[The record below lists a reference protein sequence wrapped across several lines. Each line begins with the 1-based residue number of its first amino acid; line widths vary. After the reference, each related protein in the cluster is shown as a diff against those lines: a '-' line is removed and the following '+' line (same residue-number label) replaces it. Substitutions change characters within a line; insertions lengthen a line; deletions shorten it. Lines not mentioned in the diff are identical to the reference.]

1 MSTYS
6 IKDLEK
12 FTGIKAHTLRIW
24 EKRYGVVEPERTP
37 TNIRYYTDSDLKKLL
52 NISILNRHG
61 FKISDIVELSDQEM
75 SEKILQLTQRLYDA
89 DSQIES
95 LVVAMIDVD
104 ENRFDKILTSA
115 IIKLGFE
122 QAVIKVIYPFFERIG
137 MLWQVGSINP
147 AQEHFMSNLIRQK
160 LIVAIDGLA
169 TNVLAGAD
177 HYLLFLPEGEW
188 HEIGLLFASY
198 LIKKRG
204 HHVVYLGQSVPFE
217 NLPEIVAFRKC
228 NRIFTQFVA
237 AMDEPEVDNYITR
250 LATQFPECTIL
261 ISGSQINNRELSLP
275 PNVMHLTNIDQLRD
289 QLPRI
294 I

>member
-37 TNIRYYTDSDLKKLL
+37 TNIRYYTDTDLKKLL

-61 FKISDIVELSDQEM
+61 FKISDIVELSDDQM

-89 DSQIES
+89 ESQIES
-95 LVVAMIDVD
+95 LVVSMIDVD

-122 QAVIKVIYPFFERIG
+122 QAVLKVIYPFFERLG
-137 MLWQVGSINP
+137 MLWQVGSISP

-169 TNVLAGAD
+169 TSAVPGAD
-177 HYLLFLPEGEW
+177 TFLLFLPEGEW
-188 HEIGLLFASY
+188 HEIGLLFTSY
-198 LIKKRG
+198 LIRKRG
-204 HHVVYLGQSVPFE
+204 HHVVYLGQSVPFD
-217 NLPEIVAFRKC
+217 NLAEIVRLRKC
-228 NRIFTQFVA
+228 NRLFTQFIA
-237 AMDEPEVDNYITR
+237 AMDDEQVDRYIGDLSQT
-250 LATQFPECTIL
+250 FPSCL
-261 ISGSQINNRELSLP
+261 VLVSGHQLHRRETELP
-275 PNVMHLTNIDQLRD
+275 SNVVFLRNMEQLRD
-289 QLPRI
+289 FLPRI

>member
-37 TNIRYYTDSDLKKLL
+37 TNIRYYTDADLKKLL
-52 NISILNRHG
+52 NISILNRFG
-61 FKISDIVELSDQEM
+61 FRISDIVELSDNEM

-104 ENRFDKILTSA
+104 ENRFDKVLTSA

-122 QAVIKVIYPFFERIG
+122 QAVLKVIYPFFERIG
-137 MLWQVGSINP
+137 MLWQVGSISP

-169 TNVLAGAD
+169 TSALPGAD
-177 HYLLFLPEGEW
+177 NYLLFLPEGEW
-188 HEIGLLFASY
+188 HEIGLLFSSY
-198 LIKKRG
+198 LIRKRG

-217 NLPEIVAFRKC
+217 NLAEIITIRKC
-228 NRIFTQFVA
+228 NRILTQFIS
-237 AMDEPEVDNYITR
+237 AMDEAEVDQYITR
-250 LATQFPECTIL
+250 MGTSFAGCTIM
-261 ISGSQINNRELSLP
+261 ISGSQLKDRELNLP
-275 PNVMHLTNIDQLRD
+275 KNFIHLQSIDQLRD

>member
-37 TNIRYYTDSDLKKLL
+37 TNIRYYTDADLKKLL

-61 FKISDIVELSDQEM
+61 FKISDIVELSDEQM
-75 SEKILQLTQRLYDA
+75 SEKILLLTQRLYDT

-104 ENRFDKILTSA
+104 ENRFDKILTST

-122 QAVIKVIYPFFERIG
+122 QAVLKIIYPFFQRIG
-137 MLWQVGSINP
+137 MLWQVGSISP

-169 TNVLAGAD
+169 TSAIPGAD
-177 HYLLFLPEGEW
+177 TFLLFLPEGEW
-188 HEIGLLFASY
+188 HEIGLLFSSY
-198 LIKKRG
+198 LIRKRG
-204 HHVVYLGQSVPFE
+204 HHVIYLGQSVPFE
-217 NLPEIVAFRKC
+217 NLAEIVAIRKC
-228 NRIFTQFVA
+228 NRILTQFIA
-237 AMDEPEVDNYITR
+237 AMDEEGVDQYISK
-250 LATQFPECTIL
+250 LAKSFPHCLVIV
-261 ISGSQINNRELSLP
+261 SGNQLFDRFLSP
-275 PNVMHLTNIDQLRD
+275 PSNVVVLHNIDQLRD
-289 QLPRI
+289 YLPRI

>member
-37 TNIRYYTDSDLKKLL
+37 TNIRYYSDSDLKKLL

-61 FKISDIVELSDQEM
+61 FKISDIVELTDQEM
-75 SEKILQLTQRLYDA
+75 SEKILLLTQRLYDS
-89 DSQIES
+89 DSQIEK
-95 LVVAMIDVD
+95 LVVSMIDVD
-104 ENRFDKILTSA
+104 ENRFDKILTST

-122 QAVIKVIYPFFERIG
+122 QAVLKVIYPFFERIG
-137 MLWQVGSINP
+137 MLWQIGSISP

-169 TNVLAGAD
+169 TNAASGTD
-177 HYLLFLPEGEW
+177 TYLLYLPEGEW

-198 LIKKRG
+198 LIRKRG
-204 HHVVYLGQSVPFE
+204 HQVVYLGQSVPFE
-217 NLPEIVAFRKC
+217 NLAEIVAIRHC
-228 NRIFTQFVA
+228 NRILTQFIA
-237 AMDEPEVDNYITR
+237 AFEEHELMPYITR
-250 LATQFPECTIL
+250 LASQFSDCKIF
-261 ISGSQINNRELSLP
+261 ISGNQLLDKEMDLP
-275 PNVMHLTNIDQLRD
+275 SNVVHLTHIDQLRD

>member
-37 TNIRYYTDSDLKKLL
+37 TNIRYYTDTDLKKLL

-61 FKISDIVELSDQEM
+61 FKISDIVELSDEQM

-89 DSQIES
+89 ESQIES

-122 QAVIKVIYPFFERIG
+122 QAVLKVIYPFFERLG
-137 MLWQVGSINP
+137 MLWQVGSISP

-169 TNVLAGAD
+169 TSAVPGAD
-177 HYLLFLPEGEW
+177 TFLLYLPEGEW
-188 HEIGLLFASY
+188 HEIGLLFTSY
-198 LIKKRG
+198 LIRKRG
-204 HHVVYLGQSVPFE
+204 HHVVYLGQSVPFD
-217 NLPEIVAFRKC
+217 NLEEIVRLRKC
-228 NRIFTQFVA
+228 NRLFTQFIA
-237 AMDEPEVDNYITR
+237 AMDDGEVDRYIDNLSKT
-250 LATQFPECTIL
+250 FPSCLIL
-261 ISGSQINNRELSLP
+261 VSGSQLQRRETELP
-275 PNVMHLTNIDQLRD
+275 GNVVFLRNMEQLRD
-289 QLPRI
+289 FLPRI